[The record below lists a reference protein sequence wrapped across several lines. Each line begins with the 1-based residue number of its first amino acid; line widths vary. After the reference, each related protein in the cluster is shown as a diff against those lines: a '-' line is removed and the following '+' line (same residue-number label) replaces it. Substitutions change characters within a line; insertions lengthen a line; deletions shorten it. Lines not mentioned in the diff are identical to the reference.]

1 MVDIKSAP
9 YRQSVD
15 EALAALGADARLGLS
30 EAEARARL
38 ESYGRNE
45 LTAEK
50 PVPAWRKLLAQF
62 QDVLVILLLV
72 ATLISAALWL
82 YERESALPYE
92 AIAILAV
99 VLLNALMG
107 YIQQSRAEQAVAA
120 LRQMSAAQANVIR
133 GGKRQS
139 LPAAEVVPGDIILT
153 EEGDTIP
160 ADARL
165 VQSTALQTAEAA
177 LTGESLPLSKD
188 INPIT
193 EEVGLGDRHNMIF
206 SGTAATYGRG
216 KAVVV
221 ATGMETQMGRIAG
234 MLKEAPPETTPL
246 QKELDHVGKLLG
258 IIVVVIAV
266 VMIATIILVEDVTGF
281 SAIFD
286 MLILGVALAVAAVP
300 EGLPAV
306 VQPCSPSACSGWPS
320 GTRSCAISP
329 PSKPWVRPTSSPP
342 IRPARSREMR

>member
-82 YERESALPYE
+82 HERESALPYE

-120 LRQMSAAQANVIR
+120 LRQMSAAQPNVIR

-221 ATGMETQMGRIAG
+221 ATGMETKWDA
-234 MLKEAPPETTPL
+234 
-246 QKELDHVGKLLG
+246 
-258 IIVVVIAV
+258 
-266 VMIATIILVEDVTGF
+266 
-281 SAIFD
+281 
-286 MLILGVALAVAAVP
+286 
-300 EGLPAV
+300 
-306 VQPCSPSACSGWPS
+306 SPGC
-320 GTRSCAISP
+320 
-329 PSKPWVRPTSSPP
+329 
-342 IRPARSREMR
+342 